1 MLISTKAEKAFDR
14 IQGSFV
20 VKKTKKKKKETI
32 KQTRNREKLPQCN
45 EGHI

>member
-20 VKKTKKKKKETI
+20 VKKTKKKKK
-32 KQTRNREKLPQCN
+32 RNQKTNKE
-45 EGHI
+45 